1 MQVDILFIKHSDL
14 QEGNLYSEL
23 VEFWESECGMSKTYF
38 FIPSNFGLAAVF
50 YLLIHLDTTQTTT
63 VSKIIKI
70 RVFLVFFFFK
80 V

>member
-1 MQVDILFIKHSDL
+1 
-14 QEGNLYSEL
+14 
-23 VEFWESECGMSKTYF
+23 MSKTYF